1 MPTDNSP
8 IWLLKKHGEGTIHGP
23 VSFEKL
29 REWAE
34 SAQINPQDSV
44 SSDNKNWTKAPMI
57 ADLQMDWLI
66 EVPDNPLYGPT
77 TSAALMEFLRMGE
90 IEESTRIVNCC
101 TGETHT
107 IAEASFFKTSDP
119 AARIEELEA
128 GLRQAASTI
137 EKLQSRIAGLEADR

>member
-29 REWAE
+29 REWAD

-66 EVPDNPLYGPT
+66 EVPENPLYGPT

-101 TGETHT
+101 TGETLT

-128 GLRQAASTI
+128 ELRQAAATI
-137 EKLQSRIAGLEADR
+137 ENLQSRIAGLEADR